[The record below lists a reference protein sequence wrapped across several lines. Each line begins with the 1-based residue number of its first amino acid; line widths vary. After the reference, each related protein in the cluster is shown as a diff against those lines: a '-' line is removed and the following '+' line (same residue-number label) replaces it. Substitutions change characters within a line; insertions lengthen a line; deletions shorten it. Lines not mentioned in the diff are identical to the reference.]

1 MFTGKKN
8 MDPIKLIASIIVTKL
23 INTYF
28 MSIQIEG
35 KDLNKFI
42 MVGDRI
48 LIKPRSP
55 LERTK
60 TGLFLPPGVQENE
73 KIQSGYVVKVGPGF
87 PIPAVIDDNETW
99 KKNEQVKY
107 IPLQPKEGDL
117 AVYLQNNSFEIQFN
131 EERYIVVSQVAILF
145 LIRDENLFQ

>member
-1 MFTGKKN
+1 
-8 MDPIKLIASIIVTKL
+8 
-23 INTYF
+23 
-28 MSIQIEG
+28 MSLQIEG

-55 LERTK
+55 QERTK

-87 PIPAVIDDNETW
+87 PIPAVIEDESW
-99 KKNEQVKY
+99 KKSEPVKY
-107 IPLQPKEGDL
+107 VPLQPKEGDL
-117 AVYLQNNSFEIQFN
+117 AVYLQNNSFDIQFN
-131 EERYIVVSQVAILF
+131 DEKYVVVSQAAILF

>member
-1 MFTGKKN
+1 
-8 MDPIKLIASIIVTKL
+8 
-23 INTYF
+23 

-87 PIPAVIDDNETW
+87 PIPAVIEDESW
-99 KKNEQVKY
+99 KKSDQVKY
-107 IPLQPKEGDL
+107 VPLQPKEGDL

-131 EERYIVVSQVAILF
+131 EEKYVVVSQAAILF
-145 LIRDENLFQ
+145 LVRDEELFQ

>member
-1 MFTGKKN
+1 
-8 MDPIKLIASIIVTKL
+8 
-23 INTYF
+23 

-87 PIPAVIDDNETW
+87 PIPAVIEDESW
-99 KKNEQVKY
+99 KKSDQVKY
-107 IPLQPKEGDL
+107 VPLQPKEGDL

-131 EERYIVVSQVAILF
+131 EEKYIVVSQAAILF
-145 LIRDENLFQ
+145 LVRDEELFQ

>member
-1 MFTGKKN
+1 
-8 MDPIKLIASIIVTKL
+8 
-23 INTYF
+23 
-28 MSIQIEG
+28 MSLQIEG

-73 KIQSGYVVKVGPGF
+73 KIQSGYVVKVGPGY
-87 PIPAVIDDNETW
+87 PVPAMMEEDEVW
-99 KKNEQVKY
+99 KKHEDVKY
-107 IPLQPKEGDL
+107 IPLQPREGDL
-117 AVYLQNNSFEIQFN
+117 AVYLQNSSFEIHFN
-131 EERYIVVSQVAILF
+131 DEKYIVVSQSAILL
-145 LIRDENLFQ
+145 LIRDEALFQ

>member
-1 MFTGKKN
+1 
-8 MDPIKLIASIIVTKL
+8 
-23 INTYF
+23 
-28 MSIQIEG
+28 MSLQIEG

-55 LERTK
+55 QERTK

-87 PIPAVIDDNETW
+87 PIPAVIEDETW
-99 KKNEQVKY
+99 KKSEPVKY
-107 IPLQPKEGDL
+107 VPLQPKEGDL
-117 AVYLQNNSFEIQFN
+117 AVYLQSNSFDIQFN
-131 EERYIVVSQVAILF
+131 DEKYVVVSQAAILF

>member
-1 MFTGKKN
+1 
-8 MDPIKLIASIIVTKL
+8 
-23 INTYF
+23 

-87 PIPAVIDDNETW
+87 PIPAVIEDEAW
-99 KKNEQVKY
+99 KKSDQVKY
-107 IPLQPKEGDL
+107 VPLQPKEGDL

-131 EERYIVVSQVAILF
+131 EEKYIVVSQAAILF
-145 LIRDENLFQ
+145 LVRDEELFQ

>member
-1 MFTGKKN
+1 
-8 MDPIKLIASIIVTKL
+8 
-23 INTYF
+23 

-73 KIQSGYVVKVGPGF
+73 KIQSGYVVKVGPGY
-87 PIPAVIDDNETW
+87 PIPAGMDDNESW

-107 IPLQPKEGDL
+107 VPLQPQEGDL
-117 AVYLQNNSFEIQFN
+117 AVYLQNGSFEIQFN
-131 EERYIVVSQVAILF
+131 DEKYVVVSQSAILF

>member
-1 MFTGKKN
+1 
-8 MDPIKLIASIIVTKL
+8 
-23 INTYF
+23 

-60 TGLFLPPGVQENE
+60 TGLYLPPGVQENE

-87 PIPAVIDDNETW
+87 PIPAVIEDEAW
-99 KKNEQVKY
+99 KKSEQVKY
-107 IPLQPKEGDL
+107 VPLQPKEGDL
-117 AVYLQNNSFEIQFN
+117 AVYLQNSSFEIQFN
-131 EERYIVVSQVAILF
+131 EEKYVVVSQSAILF

>member
-1 MFTGKKN
+1 
-8 MDPIKLIASIIVTKL
+8 
-23 INTYF
+23 

-35 KDLNKFI
+35 KDLNKFV

-73 KIQSGYVVKVGPGF
+73 KIQSGYVVKVGPGY
-87 PIPAVIDDNETW
+87 PIPTVIDQDEAW
-99 KKNEQVKY
+99 KKNEQIKY
-107 IPLQPKEGDL
+107 VPLQPLEGDL

-131 EERYIVVSQVAILF
+131 DERYIVVSQAAILF

>member
-1 MFTGKKN
+1 
-8 MDPIKLIASIIVTKL
+8 
-23 INTYF
+23 

-60 TGLFLPPGVQENE
+60 NGLFLPPGVQENE
-73 KIQSGYVVKVGPGF
+73 KIQSGYVVKVGPGY
-87 PIPAVIDDNETW
+87 PIPAVIDADETW
-99 KKNEQVKY
+99 KKNDQVKY
-107 IPLQPKEGDL
+107 VPLQPQEGDL
-117 AVYLQNNSFEIQFN
+117 AVFLQNSSFEIQFN
-131 EERYIVVSQVAILF
+131 DEKYVVVSQNAILF

>member
-1 MFTGKKN
+1 
-8 MDPIKLIASIIVTKL
+8 
-23 INTYF
+23 

-87 PIPAVIDDNETW
+87 PIPAVVDDDEAW

-107 IPLQPKEGDL
+107 VPLQPKEGDL
-117 AVYLQNNSFEIQFN
+117 AVYLQSNSFEIQFN
-131 EERYIVVSQVAILF
+131 DEKYIVVSQAAILF

>member
-1 MFTGKKN
+1 
-8 MDPIKLIASIIVTKL
+8 
-23 INTYF
+23 

-73 KIQSGYVVKVGPGF
+73 RIQSGYVVKVGPGY
-87 PIPAVIDDNETW
+87 PIPVAMDENESW

-107 IPLQPKEGDL
+107 VPLQPVEGDL
-117 AVYLQNNSFEIQFN
+117 AVYLQNGSFEIQFN
-131 EERYIVVSQVAILF
+131 EEKYVVVSQAAILF
-145 LIRDENLFQ
+145 LIRDGNLYQ

>member
-1 MFTGKKN
+1 
-8 MDPIKLIASIIVTKL
+8 
-23 INTYF
+23 

-73 KIQSGYVVKVGPGF
+73 KIQSGYVVRIGPGF
-87 PIPAVIDDNETW
+87 PIPAVIDDTETW
-99 KKNEQVKY
+99 KKNDQVKY
-107 IPLQPKEGDL
+107 VPLQPKEGDL

-131 EERYIVVSQVAILF
+131 DEKYVVVSQAAILF
-145 LIRDENLFQ
+145 LVRDEELFQ

>member
-1 MFTGKKN
+1 
-8 MDPIKLIASIIVTKL
+8 
-23 INTYF
+23 

-73 KIQSGYVVKVGPGF
+73 KIQSGYVVKVGPGY
-87 PIPAVIDDNETW
+87 PIPAAMDDNESW

-107 IPLQPKEGDL
+107 VPLQPQEGDL
-117 AVYLQNNSFEIQFN
+117 AVYLQNGSFEVQFN
-131 EERYIVVSQVAILF
+131 DEKYVVVSQNTILF

>member
-1 MFTGKKN
+1 
-8 MDPIKLIASIIVTKL
+8 
-23 INTYF
+23 

-87 PIPAVIDDNETW
+87 PIPAVIDENETW

-131 EERYIVVSQVAILF
+131 EERYIVVSQAAILF
-145 LIRDENLFQ
+145 LIRDENLLQ

>member
-1 MFTGKKN
+1 
-8 MDPIKLIASIIVTKL
+8 
-23 INTYF
+23 
-28 MSIQIEG
+28 
-35 KDLNKFI
+35 

-60 TGLFLPPGVQENE
+60 TGLFLPPGVQQNE
-73 KIQSGYVVKVGPGF
+73 KIQSGYVVKVGPGY
-87 PIPAVIDDNETW
+87 PIPAVVDDDEAW

-107 IPLQPKEGDL
+107 VPLQPKEGDL
-117 AVYLQNNSFEIQFN
+117 AVYLQSNSFEIQFN
-131 EERYIVVSQVAILF
+131 DEKYVVVSQAAILF

>member
-1 MFTGKKN
+1 
-8 MDPIKLIASIIVTKL
+8 
-23 INTYF
+23 

-60 TGLFLPPGVQENE
+60 TGLFLPPGVQESE
-73 KIQSGYVVKVGPGF
+73 KIQSGYVVKVGPGY
-87 PIPAVIDDNETW
+87 PIPAVIDADEAW
-99 KKNEQVKY
+99 KKNDQIKY
-107 IPLQPKEGDL
+107 VPLQPQEGDL
-117 AVYLQNNSFEIQFN
+117 AVYLQSSSFEIQFN
-131 EERYIVVSQVAILF
+131 DEKYVVVSQNAILF